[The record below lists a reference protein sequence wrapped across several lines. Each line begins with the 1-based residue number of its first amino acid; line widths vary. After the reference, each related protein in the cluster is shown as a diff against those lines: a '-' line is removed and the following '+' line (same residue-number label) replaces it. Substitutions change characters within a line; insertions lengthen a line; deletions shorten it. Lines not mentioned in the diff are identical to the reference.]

1 MDRSTRSWHSAV
13 KEVRG
18 QSWKRSADAFLVI
31 PTCWQLLDGQC
42 VHKGGTIIVATLTRL
57 DRQGCGARPDAAN
70 GVNCEGGHR
79 FTSQS
84 VWHDFED
91 GWVLSSTRCVKGP
104 RGDPPE
110 LVGWV
115 RAADPSEGPALT
127 RLSSGVRGQDKEA
140 TALIPGSRPTSA
152 CFLSADLS
160 NLRLQTSSGSCTKR
174 VGERCRA
181 STLPRGES
189 WDRPP
194 NSVTPQGLFTE
205 AEGCCPRKGALRGTQ
220 G

>member
-1 MDRSTRSWHSAV
+1 MCP
-13 KEVRG
+13 E
-18 QSWKRSADAFLVI
+18 
-31 PTCWQLLDGQC
+31 
-42 VHKGGTIIVATLTRL
+42 GGTIIVATFTRL
-57 DRQGCGARPDAAN
+57 DRQGCGARLDGVN

-79 FTSQS
+79 FTNQS
-84 VWHDFED
+84 VWRDFED

-104 RGDPPE
+104 RGEPPE

-140 TALIPGSRPTSA
+140 TTLIPGSRPTRGPRLRGG
-152 CFLSADLS
+152 FLSADRS

-174 VGERCRA
+174 VGERCRV

-205 AEGCCPRKGALRGTQ
+205 AEGCCPRKGALRGNP
-220 G
+220 GLKPVL